1 MNPQKIISTSVISHS
16 YALND
21 FVTSFIM
28 FPEAACSCYGEKAVM
43 NPLYHTCPAL
53 NNRHS
58 KGGHHKDPNHEPLY
72 IKGKAVLPWWSRV
85 SSRYAVRP
93 GDTFFFASCPAA
105 KSSVRRAHWGLV
117 TDGWEFFCFFGSW
130 VQGNV
135 VQNLIWEPF
144 NGTYYSSTYKSLN
157 TIHKYEIYKKS
168 KEKGP
173 IIS

>member
-1 MNPQKIISTSVISHS
+1 MILSHLSSCFQKLHVAVMVRKLWWTHCTTPVQHLTTDIAREGITKTQTMNHSTSKVKLFCLDE
-16 YALND
+16 AG
-21 FVTSFIM
+21 
-28 FPEAACSCYGEKAVM
+28 FPQGM
-43 NPLYHTCPAL
+43 LL
-53 NNRHS
+53 
-58 KGGHHKDPNHEPLY
+58 
-72 IKGKAVLPWWSRV
+72 
-85 SSRYAVRP
+85 
-93 GDTFFFASCPAA
+93 
-105 KSSVRRAHWGLV
+105 GLV
-117 TDGWEFFCFFGSW
+117 TRFFLPAAQQPSLLWGGPIGGKWQMDGSFFGSW